1 MRYTFALIIMALFL
15 VLSPGGTR
23 ASGPSAYSFTF
34 DGFDGEPLRLSEFE
48 GRPLLIVN
56 TATECGFTP
65 QLTGLEAL
73 WQRYKDRGLVVIGVP
88 SNDFGGQEPR
98 QGEEIE
104 HFCRMNYGVT
114 FRLADRTS
122 VKGKAA
128 HAFYKWAKER
138 ASAVPTWNF
147 HKYLIGRDGNLAASF
162 ATSVDPDS
170 PDLRTAIDAAL
181 KSAE

>member
-1 MRYTFALIIMALFL
+1 MRHIFAAITMALLFA
-15 VLSPGGTR
+15 VSPGAG
-23 ASGPSAYSFTF
+23 ASGPTAYSFTF
-34 DGFDGEPLRLSEFE
+34 DGFDGEPLQLSEFK

-73 WQRYKDRGLVVIGVP
+73 WQHYKDRGLVVIGVP

-98 QGEEIE
+98 KGEEIE

-138 ASAVPTWNF
+138 TSAIPTWNF
-147 HKYLIGRDGNLAASF
+147 HKYLIGRDGSLAASF
-162 ATSVDPDS
+162 ATTVKPEDTG
-170 PDLRTAIDAAL
+170 LRAAIDAAL
-181 KSAE
+181 KSAD

>member
-1 MRYTFALIIMALFL
+1 MRYVFTAL
-15 VLSPGGTR
+15 VLTLVTVLLPAGAL
-23 ASGPSAYSFTF
+23 ASGPTAHSFTF
-34 DGFDGEPLRLSEFE
+34 DGFDGEPLPLAQFK

-65 QLTGLEAL
+65 QLEGLEAL
-73 WQRYKDRGLVVIGVP
+73 WQTYKDRGLVVIGVP

-98 QGEEIE
+98 KGKQIE

-114 FRLADRTS
+114 FHLADRTP

-128 HAFYKWAKER
+128 HAFYKWAKQR
-138 ASAVPTWNF
+138 TNTVPTWNF

-162 ATSVDPDS
+162 STTVKPESA
-170 PDLRTAIDAAL
+170 DLRAAIDAAL
-181 KSAE
+181 DAQ